1 MDLNEFKTDDGLEV
15 DGVWVDL
22 GDSDK
27 TQLLIARIG
36 NPQFNRVLRA
46 KMKPFRNL
54 IQRDK
59 LPVETQETML
69 TETMA
74 DTILLDWKNLKL
86 DGKVIKFSKAKALE
100 LMTSLKDF
108 RELVTEIANSM
119 ETFRLD
125 EEEEDTKNS
134 KAS

>member
-1 MDLNEFKTDDGLEV
+1 MDLTEYETDSGLET
-15 DGVWVDL
+15 DGVWVDI
-22 GDSDK
+22 GDADG

-36 NPQFNRVLRA
+36 NPNFNRALRA

-59 LPVETQETML
+59 LPAETQEKML
-69 TETMA
+69 TEVMA
-74 DTILLDWKNLKL
+74 EHTLLDWKNLKHK
-86 DGKVIKFSKAKALE
+86 GKVVKYSTAKALS
-100 LMTSLKDF
+100 LMIDIKDF

-119 ETFRLD
+119 ETFRR
-125 EEEEDTKNS
+125 EELEEDSKNS

>member
-1 MDLNEFKTDDGLEV
+1 MDLTEYETDSGLET
-15 DGVWVDL
+15 DGVWVDI
-22 GDSDK
+22 GDSDG

-36 NPQFNRVLRA
+36 NPSFNRALRA

-59 LPVETQETML
+59 LPAETQEKML
-69 TETMA
+69 TEVMA
-74 DTILLDWKNLKL
+74 EHTLLDWKNLKHK
-86 DGKVIKFSKAKALE
+86 GKTVKYSKAKALS
-100 LMTSLKDF
+100 LMMDIKDF

-119 ETFRLD
+119 ETFRR
-125 EEEEDTKNS
+125 EELEEDSKNS